1 VERRQNTKKKPTSNT
16 SQTDWARLDAMQN
29 AQIDFSDT
37 PEITPEMFAKAV
49 VKHGL
54 RPGPAKKLL
63 TLRVDDDVLAWFKSQ
78 GRGYQTRINTLLRAY
93 MDANRAQSRRMK
105 AGAHKD

>member
-1 VERRQNTKKKPTSNT
+1 MRKKLTSNT
-16 SQTDWARLDAMQN
+16 SQTDWARLDAMQDG
-29 AQIDFSDT
+29 QIDFSDT

-54 RPGPAKKLL
+54 KPGPAKKLL

-93 MDANRAQSRRMK
+93 MDANREQNRRIK
-105 AGAHKD
+105 APTRKG

>member
-1 VERRQNTKKKPTSNT
+1 MKRKPTSNT
-16 SQTDWARLDAMQN
+16 SQTDWARLDAMPD
-29 AQIDFSDT
+29 AEIDLSDV

-54 RPGPAKKLL
+54 RPVPPKKLL

-93 MDANRAQSRRMK
+93 MDANREQRRRVK
-105 AGAHKD
+105 TTTHKS